1 MKKLILFLLIF
12 PAILFSCNADTAKN
26 VQAQKESY
34 ELTKENLLKKEQKD
48 PQNFLM
54 VNGRDK
60 RNILGQTVVK
70 GSITN
75 KATVA
80 VFKDVDLKLSF
91 YSKTRALL
99 ETDKETIFELLHPGE
114 SKNFKTKYF
123 APKGTDS
130 VALEVLGA
138 KVIAEGTQK

>member
-1 MKKLILFLLIF
+1 MKVLQVLLTAF
-12 PAILFSCNADTAKN
+12 STILFSCSGDL
-26 VQAQKESY
+26 AQKNSTEQESY
-34 ELTKENLLKKEQKD
+34 KLTRESLLKKEIKS
-48 PQNFLM
+48 PRNFLIIG
-54 VNGRDK
+54 GRDK

-70 GSITN
+70 GTISN

-80 VFKDVDLKLSF
+80 VFKDVSIKLSL

-99 ETDKETIFELLHPGE
+99 ETDKETVFEVLQPGE
-114 SKNFKTKYF
+114 SKSFKTKYF

-138 KVIAEGTQK
+138 KVVGE

>member
-1 MKKLILFLLIF
+1 MRTYLVLLTAFSI
-12 PAILFSCNADTAKN
+12 ILFSCGGNE
-26 VQAQKESY
+26 AQNKSGEEESYKVTKES
-34 ELTKENLLKKEQKD
+34 LLKKEVKT
-48 PQNFLM
+48 PQNFL
-54 VNGRDK
+54 VVGGHDK
-60 RNILGQTVVK
+60 RNMLGQTVVK
-70 GSITN
+70 GTITN

-99 ETDKETIFELLHPGE
+99 ETDKETVFEVLQPGE

-138 KVIAEGTQK
+138 KVVEQ

>member
-1 MKKLILFLLIF
+1 MKAHLVLLNVFSI
-12 PAILFSCNADTAKN
+12 ILFSCSGDE
-26 VQAQKESY
+26 AQKKSTEQESY
-34 ELTKENLLKKEQKD
+34 QLTKESLLKKELKS
-48 PQNFLM
+48 PQTFL
-54 VNGRDK
+54 VVGGHDK
-60 RNILGQTVVK
+60 RNVLGETVVK
-70 GSITN
+70 GTITN

-80 VFKDVDLKLSF
+80 VFKDVDIKLSF

-99 ETDKETIFELLHPGE
+99 ETDKETVFEILQPGE

-138 KVIAEGTQK
+138 KAVGE

>member
-1 MKKLILFLLIF
+1 MKGLVFLLTAFSI
-12 PAILFSCNADTAKN
+12 ILFSCSEDE
-26 VQAQKESY
+26 VQKKSTEQESY
-34 ELTKENLLKKEQKD
+34 KLNKQSLLKKELKN
-48 PQNFLM
+48 PQNFL
-54 VNGRDK
+54 VVEGHDR
-60 RNILGQTVVK
+60 RNVLGQTVVK
-70 GSITN
+70 GTITN

-80 VFKDVDLKLSF
+80 IFKDVTIKLSF

-99 ETDKETIFELLHPGE
+99 ETDKETEFEVLQPGE

-138 KVIAEGTQK
+138 KVVGE

>member
-1 MKKLILFLLIF
+1 MKSYLLLSIAF
-12 PAILFSCNADTAKN
+12 SVTFFSCSEDEG
-26 VQAQKESY
+26 QKKSTEQESY
-34 ELTKENLLKKEQKD
+34 KLTKESLLKKEIKS
-48 PQNFLM
+48 PKSFL
-54 VNGRDK
+54 VVGGHDK
-60 RNILGQTVVK
+60 RNMLGQTVVK
-70 GSITN
+70 GIISN

-80 VFKDVDLKLSF
+80 VFKDIDIKLSF

-99 ETDKETIFELLHPGE
+99 ETDKETVFEVLQPGE

-138 KVIAEGTQK
+138 KIVGQ